1 MSVSVI
7 DQLIMTLLQRLL
19 AEHRQPGVEGG
30 RRGVGGGG
38 PDQPGGQPALRHCLL
53 YPQGLAQG
61 VLLVVTLPGGRLGGV
76 KTPLGQ
82 QRLGNLKI
90 KCMSY

>member
-1 MSVSVI
+1 MMSVSVI

-19 AEHRQPGVEGG
+19 AEHRQPCVQGR

-38 PDQPGGQPALRHCLL
+38 PDQPGGQPALRR
-53 YPQGLAQG
+53 PQGLAQG
-61 VLLVVTLPGGRLGGV
+61 VLLVVTLPGGRLSGV

-82 QRLGNLKI
+82 QRLGNLNI
-90 KCMSY
+90 KCRSY